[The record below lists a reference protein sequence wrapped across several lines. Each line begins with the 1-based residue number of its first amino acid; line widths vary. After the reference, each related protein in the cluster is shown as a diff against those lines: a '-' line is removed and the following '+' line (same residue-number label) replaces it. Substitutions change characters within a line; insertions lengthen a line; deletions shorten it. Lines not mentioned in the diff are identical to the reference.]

1 MEQFEFHDP
10 TTRSAWRQCSP
21 GIEELVLNEDTATGR
36 KTLLQRWQPG
46 AANPAPSHFVHSFV
60 EEVYIV
66 EGDLTDKTLAQTFYK
81 GMYAYRNPGMEH
93 GPWTSERGCLIGSTE
108 ETGEQRQQTRPET
121 HIVYAVSFEE
131 AEMRSE
137 SALQSLLTAG
147 ARAFYGSSYFGHQVA
162 SRILSEEGQD
172 LPAGISRG
180 RDTLQSFRD
189 ESSSFAQVWDLLGL
203 LPRQK
208 ATVDRLVNIFLAEV
222 NWSLDAVHEGTF
234 RSSYDEFWG
243 RRFGFDDLANVD
255 LRWLGLLFIILAFG
269 VLLDTPPRS
278 TPDVQRER
286 EEASLRFYWAA
297 RRAIVIAPSFYGES
311 TDIVRAGLL
320 VTRYLLHTRRV
331 SESWLTIGFASRMG
345 QAQGM
350 HVDGE
355 RWRMT
360 RKATEQ
366 RRRLWSHI
374 YAIDRM
380 ISLAL
385 GRPYAINNE
394 FCLTHEAENV
404 WLDDLEEEEANRVAP
419 QPLNLPTPSVL
430 SFLLY
435 RLAKVIGK
443 IQEKCFG
450 MERASY
456 EAVLQL
462 DADLIMWSEHLP
474 PYFLLDNPDTAGD
487 EALPFLP
494 WHRLY
499 LHTSFHF
506 ARIILHRPFLLRE
519 SITDRFRSSHEACM
533 SSALADLKIRL
544 RTMNN
549 TNADSLR
556 WAFGAHNLFNSAMI
570 LGIIA
575 VKNPHS
581 AQAGAILEDLEAYCE
596 NLHQDPWLNEYG
608 MAELKVV
615 ELCIAKARDSRY
627 TSMSAYASGSPTE
640 PVSARINAVD
650 SSGRMRPSDLESPAM
665 SSDMS
670 SIYWPTVWEDSQFSF
685 PGAADFST
693 WEQMISDI
701 AEDSYTG
708 P

>member
-1 MEQFEFHDP
+1 MSDSVMVAP
-10 TTRSAWRQCSP
+10 PRKP
-21 GIEELVLNEDTATGR
+21 TGR
-36 KTLLQRWQPG
+36 GSRRGRKPTSCTQCHLRKQKCDRNQPCNRCLQRG
-46 AANPAPSHFVHSFV
+46 VAHLC
-60 EEVYIV
+60 
-66 EGDLTDKTLAQTFYK
+66 GD
-81 GMYAYRNPGMEH
+81 
-93 GPWTSERGCLIGSTE
+93 STNN
-108 ETGEQRQQTRPET
+108 GVFK
-121 HIVYAVSFEE
+121 I
-131 AEMRSE
+131 SE
-137 SALQSLLTAG
+137 SPQVVTIAPPSPSPRPRRVTQPPMSPSLGSLFANRG

-208 ATVDRLVNIFLAEV
+208 STVDRLVDIFLTEV
-222 NWSLDAVHEGTF
+222 NWSLDAVHEATF

-269 VLLDTPPRS
+269 VLLDSPPHP
-278 TPDVQRER
+278 TLDVQRER

-320 VTRYLLHTRRV
+320 VTRYLLYTRRV
-331 SESWLTIGFASRMG
+331 SESWLTIGFASRMA

-385 GRPYAINNE
+385 GRPYAINNQ
-394 FCLTHEAENV
+394 FCLTQEPENV
-404 WLDDLEEEEANRVAP
+404 WLDDMEDEEASRAVP
-419 QPLNLPTPSVL
+419 QPLSLPTPSVL
-430 SFLLY
+430 SSLLY
-435 RLAKVIGK
+435 RLAQVVGK

-462 DADLIMWSEHLP
+462 DANLVRWSEQLP
-474 PYFLLDNPDTAGD
+474 PYFRLDNPDTAAD
-487 EALPFLP
+487 DALPFLP

-506 ARIILHRPFLLRE
+506 ARIVLHRPFLLRE
-519 SITDRFRSSHEACM
+519 SITDRFRTSHEACM

-544 RTMNN
+544 RTMNS

-581 AQAGAILEDLEAYCE
+581 VQAGAIIEDLEAYCE
-596 NLHQDPWLNEYG
+596 NLHQDPWLNEFG

-615 ELCIAKARDSRY
+615 ELCISKAKDSRY
-627 TSMSAYASGSPTE
+627 TSMAAYPSGTPPE
-640 PVSARINAVD
+640 PPGARIQTVD
-650 SSGRMRPSDLESPAM
+650 GSGRMRPSDLESPAM

-670 SIYWPTVWEDSQFSF
+670 SIYWPTVWEDGQFTF
-685 PGAADFST
+685 PGAADFSS
-693 WEQMISDI
+693 WEQMITGI
-701 AEDSYTG
+701 AEDNYG
-708 P
+708 GQ

>member
-1 MEQFEFHDP
+1 MVENIPDLEMSDSVAARP
-10 TTRSAWRQCSP
+10 RKLASKGSRR
-21 GIEELVLNEDTATGR
+21 GR
-36 KTLLQRWQPG
+36 KPTSCTQCHLRKQKCDRNQPCNRCLQRG
-46 AANPAPSHFVHSFV
+46 VAHLCGDSTAAN
-60 EEVYIV
+60 
-66 EGDLTDKTLAQTFYK
+66 
-81 GMYAYRNPGMEH
+81 GMTKA
-93 GPWTSERGCLIGSTE
+93 SETP
-108 ETGEQRQQTRPET
+108 QA
-121 HIVYAVSFEE
+121 VAVSQPY
-131 AEMRSE
+131 ASSPRPRRAIQPPMSPR
-137 SALQSLLTAG
+137 LGSLFANRG
-147 ARAFYGSSYFGHQVA
+147 SRAFYGSSYFGHQVA
-162 SRILSEEGQD
+162 ARILSEEGQD
-172 LPAGISRG
+172 LPSGISRG

-208 ATVDRLVNIFLAEV
+208 STVDRLVNIFLAEV
-222 NWSLDAVHEGTF
+222 NWSLDAVHEATF

-269 VLLDTPPRS
+269 VLLDTPPRL
-278 TPDVQRER
+278 TLDVQRER

-355 RWRMT
+355 RWRMS

-385 GRPYAINNE
+385 GRPYAIHDE

-404 WLDDLEEEEANRVAP
+404 WLDDMGEEEAACVAP
-419 QPLNLPTPSVL
+419 QPLNMPTPSVL

-450 MERASY
+450 LERASY

-462 DADLIMWSEHLP
+462 DADLVMWSEQLP
-474 PYFLLDNPDTAGD
+474 PYFRLDNPDIAGD
-487 EALPFLP
+487 ATLPFLP
-494 WHRLY
+494 FHRLY

-533 SSALADLKIRL
+533 ASALADLKIRL
-544 RTMNN
+544 GTMNSP
-549 TNADSLR
+549 TADNLR

-575 VKNPHS
+575 VKAPHS

-596 NLHQDPWLNEYG
+596 NLHRDPWLNEFG
-608 MAELKVV
+608 MAELKVI
-615 ELCIAKARDSRY
+615 ELCIAKARDARGTLPSSY
-627 TSMSAYASGSPTE
+627 PSGSPAE
-640 PVSARINAVD
+640 PPGSRGNAAD
-650 SSGRMRPSDLESPAM
+650 GRGRLRPPDWESPTV

-670 SIYWPTVWEDSQFSF
+670 SIYWPTVWEDGQFSF

-701 AEDSYTG
+701 AEDSYVG
-708 P
+708 PMGQ

>member
-1 MEQFEFHDP
+1 MSDSGAAQRRKP
-10 TTRSAWRQCSP
+10 ASRGGKR
-21 GIEELVLNEDTATGR
+21 GR
-36 KTLLQRWQPG
+36 KPTSCTQCHLRKQKCDRKQPCNRCLQRGVAHLCGDSTTGNGVHVAKASETPQSVAASHQPYASSPRSRRVLQPPMSPRLG
-46 AANPAPSHFVHSFV
+46 SLFAN
-60 EEVYIV
+60 
-66 EGDLTDKTLAQTFYK
+66 
-81 GMYAYRNPGMEH
+81 
-93 GPWTSERGCLIGSTE
+93 RGS
-108 ETGEQRQQTRPET
+108 
-121 HIVYAVSFEE
+121 
-131 AEMRSE
+131 
-137 SALQSLLTAG
+137 
-147 ARAFYGSSYFGHQVA
+147 RAFYGSSYFGHQVA
-162 SRILSEEGQD
+162 ARILSEEGQD
-172 LPAGISRG
+172 LPSGISRG

-208 ATVDRLVNIFLAEV
+208 STVDRLVDIFLAEV
-222 NWSLDAVHEGTF
+222 NWSLDATV
-234 RSSYDEFWG
+234 RI
-243 RRFGFDDLANVD
+243 DDLANVD

-269 VLLDTPPRS
+269 VLLDTPPRL
-278 TPDVQRER
+278 TLDVQRER

-355 RWRMT
+355 RWRMS

-385 GRPYAINNE
+385 GRPYAINDE

-404 WLDDLEEEEANRVAP
+404 WLDDMTEEEAACVAP
-419 QPLNLPTPSVL
+419 QPLSMPTPSVL

-450 MERASY
+450 LERASY

-462 DADLIMWSEHLP
+462 DADLVLWSEQLP
-474 PYFLLDNPDTAGD
+474 PYFRLDNPDIAGD
-487 EALPFLP
+487 EALPYIP
-494 WHRLY
+494 YHRLY

-544 RTMNN
+544 RTMNSP
-549 TNADSLR
+549 TADNLR

-570 LGIIA
+570 LGIIV

-596 NLHQDPWLNEYG
+596 NLHRDPWLND
-608 MAELKVV
+608 
-615 ELCIAKARDSRY
+615 IAKARDSRSTLPSVY
-627 TSMSAYASGSPTE
+627 TSGIPVEPPGS
-640 PVSARINAVD
+640 RGNAVD
-650 SSGRMRPSDLESPAM
+650 GRGRLRPPDLESPAM

-670 SIYWPTVWEDSQFSF
+670 SIYWPTVWEDGQFSF

-701 AEDSYTG
+701 AEDSYIG
-708 P
+708 SIGQ

>member
-1 MEQFEFHDP
+1 M
-10 TTRSAWRQCSP
+10 WRNPKMTDVVVAQPRKPASR
-21 GIEELVLNEDTATGR
+21 GSRRGR
-36 KTLLQRWQPG
+36 KPTSCTQCHLRKQKCDRNQPCNRCLQRGVAHLCGDSTTNGISKASETPQVVAITQPYSPRPRRIIQTPMSPRLG
-46 AANPAPSHFVHSFV
+46 SLFAN
-60 EEVYIV
+60 
-66 EGDLTDKTLAQTFYK
+66 
-81 GMYAYRNPGMEH
+81 
-93 GPWTSERGCLIGSTE
+93 RGS
-108 ETGEQRQQTRPET
+108 
-121 HIVYAVSFEE
+121 
-131 AEMRSE
+131 
-137 SALQSLLTAG
+137 
-147 ARAFYGSSYFGHQVA
+147 RAFYGSSYFGHQVA
-162 SRILSEEGQD
+162 ARILSEEGQD
-172 LPAGISRG
+172 LPSGISRG

-208 ATVDRLVNIFLAEV
+208 STVDRLVNIFLAEV
-222 NWSLDAVHEGTF
+222 NWSLDAVHEATF

-269 VLLDTPPRS
+269 VLLDTPPRL
-278 TPDVQRER
+278 TLDVQRER

-355 RWRMT
+355 RWRMS
-360 RKATEQ
+360 RKGTEQ

-385 GRPYAINNE
+385 GRPYAINDE

-404 WLDDLEEEEANRVAP
+404 WLDDLEDEEAARVVP

-450 MERASY
+450 LERASY

-462 DADLIMWSEHLP
+462 DADLVMWSEQLP
-474 PYFLLDNPDTAGD
+474 PYFSLENPDTAGD

-544 RTMNN
+544 RTMNS
-549 TNADSLR
+549 TTADNLR

-581 AQAGAILEDLEAYCE
+581 SQAGAILEDLEAYCE
-596 NLHQDPWLNEYG
+596 NLHQDPWLNEFG
-608 MAELKVV
+608 MAELKVI
-615 ELCIAKARDSRY
+615 ELCIAKARDSRC
-627 TSMSAYASGSPTE
+627 TSMSVYTSGSPAE
-640 PVSARINAVD
+640 PLNTRTNTVDGSARI
-650 SSGRMRPSDLESPAM
+650 RPPDLESPAM

-670 SIYWPTVWEDSQFSF
+670 SIYWPTVWEDNQFSF

-701 AEDSYTG
+701 AEDSYIG
-708 P
+708 Q

>member
-10 TTRSAWRQCSP
+10 ATRSTWRQCSP
-21 GIEELVLNEDTATGR
+21 GIEELILNEDKATGR

-46 AANPAPSHFVHSFV
+46 ATNPASSPFVHTFI

-66 EGDLTDKTLAQTFYK
+66 EGDLTDKTLSQTFYK

-93 GPWTSERGCLIGSTE
+93 GPWSSERGCL
-108 ETGEQRQQTRPET
+108 
-121 HIVYAVSFEE
+121 
-131 AEMRSE
+131 M
-137 SALQSLLTAG
+137 
-147 ARAFYGSSYFGHQVA
+147 AFYGSSYFGHQVA
-162 SRILSEEGQD
+162 ARILSEEGQD
-172 LPAGISRG
+172 LPSGISRG

-208 ATVDRLVNIFLAEV
+208 STVDRLVNIFLTEV
-222 NWSLDAVHEGTF
+222 NWSLDAVHEATF

-269 VLLDTPPRS
+269 VLLDTPPRL
-278 TPDVQRER
+278 TLDVQRER

-355 RWRMT
+355 RWRMS
-360 RKATEQ
+360 RKGTEQ

-385 GRPYAINNE
+385 GRPYAINDQ

-404 WLDDLEEEEANRVAP
+404 WLDDLDDEEAARVVP

-450 MERASY
+450 LERASY

-462 DADLIMWSEHLP
+462 DADLVMWSEQLP
-474 PYFLLDNPDTAGD
+474 PYFSLDNPDTAGD

-544 RTMNN
+544 RTMNS
-549 TNADSLR
+549 TTADNLR

-581 AQAGAILEDLEAYCE
+581 SQAVAILEDLEAYCE
-596 NLHQDPWLNEYG
+596 NLHRDPWLNEFG
-608 MAELKVV
+608 MAELKVI

-627 TSMSAYASGSPTE
+627 GST
-640 PVSARINAVD
+640 RI
-650 SSGRMRPSDLESPAM
+650 RPPDLESPAM

-670 SIYWPTVWEDSQFSF
+670 SIYWPTVWEDGQFSF

-701 AEDSYTG
+701 AEDSYIG